1 MIEEDIEYLGHRIDN
16 LESLIYFIAQK
27 TVKTETIE
35 HSEYCNNTAIYRLET
50 WNDDGKSCSCRAEK
64 IGDLLRLPVEPILSE
79 QEIKSAR
86 QKYKETQK
94 QKRTGRKK
102 KRAKKK

>member
-35 HSEYCNNTAIYRLET
+35 HSEY
-50 WNDDGKSCSCRAEK
+50 
-64 IGDLLRLPVEPILSE
+64 
-79 QEIKSAR
+79 
-86 QKYKETQK
+86 
-94 QKRTGRKK
+94 
-102 KRAKKK
+102 